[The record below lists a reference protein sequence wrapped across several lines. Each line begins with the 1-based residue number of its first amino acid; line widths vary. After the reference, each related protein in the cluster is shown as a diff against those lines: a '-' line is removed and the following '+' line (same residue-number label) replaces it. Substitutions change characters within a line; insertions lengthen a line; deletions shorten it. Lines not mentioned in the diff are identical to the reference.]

1 MSAPSQFRLALLTS
15 AAVLIGAPVAHAA
28 DAAAADAAAGGG
40 AAVGEVVVTG
50 QKQQYRGDVPIKELP
65 QNVQVVSAKV
75 LDAVGVTR
83 LDAALDLVSGVEH
96 QNNFGGL
103 WDAFSV
109 RGFSGDP
116 NVPSGYLVNGFNS
129 GRGFGGPRDASNV
142 ESIEVLKGPGSAL
155 FGRGEPGGTV
165 NIITKKPQF
174 SQAGSVRVSAGSYS
188 TYRAE
193 GDYTNAITENVAA
206 RINGAY
212 EDADSFRDYLHSKKF
227 VVTPSVL
234 AKLGDK
240 DTASY
245 EFEFVRQEVPFD
257 RGLVALNGNVH
268 TLPASR
274 FLGEPGDGPNKDH
287 VEGHQLQ
294 LQHDFNSVWTLLLGA
309 GYRHTEL
316 KGYST
321 QAELATARQL
331 LYVDGHTLSRQRR
344 YIDYDADHTV
354 LRGELDGRFDT
365 GPFTHHVLFGADG
378 EHFNLDSLQERVR
391 PPAASTH
398 PTLTAANAVDIFNP
412 VYGNTPPLTIA
423 QAFTNT
429 LEKQKAWGAYGQD
442 QIDITSTVK
451 LRLGVRYDEFKQNI
465 TNRLNGVVSGQDI
478 HHVSP
483 QVGVVWEPTPIVS
496 LYAAYAKG
504 FRPNSGT
511 DVRNTAFAPEKTK
524 SREIGVKLQTPDH
537 RITATIALYKMDK
550 DNIITADPVNT
561 GFSIAIGKAQ
571 SKGVEVDVD
580 GKLPGDVYGKLSYAY
595 TDAKTTTPILD
606 ADFGRPIPAGAKL
619 LDVPKNSFNLLLSK
633 DFEFNQDRVLTVG
646 GDVHYVGKRLG
657 ETATTFMLP
666 SYTLVEL
673 FASYTPVEHVK
684 VSAEVHNLFDKFY
697 IPASYSQLW
706 MTPGSPRTFT
716 VRVAYTF

>member
-1 MSAPSQFRLALLTS
+1 MTMSAPNPYRLALLAS
-15 AAVLIGAPVAHAA
+15 AAVLVSAPAAHAA
-28 DAAAADAAAGGG
+28 AAAADNTAS
-40 AAVGEVVVTG
+40 VGEVVVTG

-65 QNVQVVSAKV
+65 QNIQVVSAKV
-75 LDAVGVTR
+75 LDAVGITR
-83 LDAALDLVSGVEH
+83 LDSALDLVSGVEH

-129 GRGFGGPRDASNV
+129 GRGFGGPRDSSNV
-142 ESIEVLKGPGSAL
+142 ETIEVLKGPGSAL

-174 SQAGSVRVSAGSYS
+174 SQAGSVRVSAGSYN

-193 GDYTNAITENVAA
+193 GDYTNAITENIAA
-206 RINGAY
+206 RVNGAY

-227 VVTPSVL
+227 VITPSVL
-234 AKLGDK
+234 AKFSA
-240 DTASY
+240 DTSLSY

-294 LQHDFNSVWTLLLGA
+294 FQHDFNSNWSLLLGA

-321 QAELATARQL
+321 QAELAASRQL
-331 LYVDGHTLSRQRR
+331 LYVDGQTLSRQRR

-354 LRGELDGRFDT
+354 VRGELQGRFDT
-365 GPFTHHVLFGADG
+365 GPFTHHILLGADG

-391 PPAASTH
+391 PPAISTH
-398 PTLTAANAVDIFNP
+398 PSLTAANAVNIFNP
-412 VYGNTPPLTIA
+412 VYGNTPALTIA

-429 LEKQKAWGAYGQD
+429 LEKQKAWGAYAQD

-451 LRLGVRYDEFKQNI
+451 LRLGVRYDEFKQDI
-465 TNRLNGVVSGQDI
+465 HNRLNNVSSGQDI
-478 HHVSP
+478 NHVSP
-483 QVGVVWEPTPIVS
+483 QVGLVWEPSSIVS

-511 DVRNTAFAPEKTK
+511 DVRNIAFAPEKTK
-524 SREIGVKLQTPDH
+524 SMEVGAKLSTPDH

-571 SKGVEVDVD
+571 SKGVEVDID
-580 GKLPGDVYGKLSYAY
+580 GKLPGDINGRLSYAY

-606 ADFGRPIPAGAKL
+606 ADFGRPIPAGALL

-633 DFEFNQDRVLTVG
+633 DFEFGQDRVLTVG

-706 MTPGSPRTFT
+706 MAPGSPRTFT